1 MGGVTEQIYLESP
14 IWVQQC
20 VVAAYGWWWHRR
32 RFSHH
37 FSSLVAALKE
47 REHWTAEQF
56 RAYQAAQLS
65 KVLAAAWRSPY
76 YREAGHS
83 IRRTRGY
90 GPFRRVA

>member
-20 VVAAYGWWWHRR
+20 MVAAYGWWWRRR

-37 FSSLVAALKE
+37 YSSLVAALKE
-47 REHWTAEQF
+47 REHWTAGQF

-65 KVLAAAWRSPY
+65 KILAAAWRSPLLS
-76 YREAGHS
+76 RGRHS

-90 GPFRRVA
+90 GPFRRFA